1 MTTAIKT
8 LVMVPQA
15 DESAPLLTALS
26 ALGHE
31 QSVRRIGQ
39 LEVAYLAALELGVAV
54 GGHGKVQLAV
64 QTQHLLDLLPPVQTV
79 VCAGAAGSLSATARW
94 GDVVVGSCSVEHD
107 YKLRFVA
114 EPLPVHTADPSV
126 VQEILAVTSD
136 WPGGFSILC
145 GPIASGDE
153 DVIDPARACELHAE
167 TGALCVAWEGAGA
180 ARAAAFSGR
189 RFVELRVITDSCDA
203 TAAADFHASL
213 EEVIPHLAEV
223 LVVWV
228 AAMRGLTSTSS
239 RQAPQV

>member
-1 MTTAIKT
+1 MTTVIKT

-79 VCAGAAGSLSATARW
+79 VCAGAAGSLSTSARW

-126 VQEILAVTSD
+126 VQEILALTSD
-136 WPGGFSILC
+136 WSNGFRILC

-189 RFVELRVITDSCDA
+189 RFVELRVISDA
-203 TAAADFHASL
+203 ADAAAAADFHASL

-228 AAMRGLTSTSS
+228 AAMRGLASTSS

>member
-8 LVMVPQA
+8 LAMVPQA
-15 DESAPLLTALS
+15 DESAPLLAALS

-39 LEVAYLAALELGVAV
+39 LEVAFLEALELGVAV

-64 QTQHLLDLLPPVQTV
+64 QTQHLLDLLPHVQTV
-79 VCAGAAGSLSATARW
+79 VCAGAAGSLSPTARW

-114 EPLPVHTADPSV
+114 EPLPVHRADPSV

-136 WPGGFSILC
+136 WPGGFSILS

-153 DVIDPARACELHAE
+153 DVIDSARACELHAE

-189 RFVELRVITDSCDA
+189 RFVELRVITDAADA

-228 AAMRGLTSTSS
+228 AAMRGPTSTSS

>member
-1 MTTAIKT
+1 VTTAIKT

-26 ALGHE
+26 ALGYK

-39 LEVAYLAALELGVAV
+39 LDVAFLAALELAVAV

-64 QTQHLLDLLPPVQTV
+64 QTQHLLDLLPSVRTV

-107 YKLRFVA
+107 YRLRFIA
-114 EPLPVHTADPSV
+114 EPLPVHCADPSA
-126 VQEILAVTSD
+126 VQEILAATSD
-136 WPGGFSILC
+136 WRGGFRILS
-145 GPIASGDE
+145 GSIASGDE
-153 DVIDPARACELHAE
+153 DVVDPARAGELHAE

-189 RFVELRVITDSCDA
+189 RFVELRVITDAADA
-203 TAAADFHASL
+203 AAAADFHAGL
-213 EEVIPHLAEV
+213 EQVIPHLAEV

-228 AAMRGLTSTSS
+228 AAMRGLTGTSS
-239 RQAPQV
+239 RKAPHV

>member
-1 MTTAIKT
+1 MTAAIKT

-15 DESAPLLTALS
+15 DESAPLLAALS

-31 QSVRRIGQ
+31 QSARRIGQ
-39 LEVAYLAALELGVAV
+39 LDVAYLAALELAVAV

-64 QTQHLLDLLPPVQTV
+64 QTQHLLDLLPSVRTV
-79 VCAGAAGSLSATARW
+79 VCVGAAGSLSATARW
-94 GDVVVGSCSVEHD
+94 GDVVVGSGSVEHD

-114 EPLPVHTADPSV
+114 EPLPVHSADPV
-126 VQEILAVTSD
+126 VVEEILAATSD
-136 WPGGFSILC
+136 WRGGFGILS

-153 DVIDPARACELHAE
+153 DIVDSARACELHAE

-189 RFVELRVITDSCDA
+189 RFVELRVITDAADA
-203 TAAADFHASL
+203 AAAADFHASL
-213 EEVIPHLAEV
+213 EQVIPHVAEV

-228 AAMRGLTSTSS
+228 AATCGLAGTSS
-239 RQAPQV
+239 RQAPQA

>member
-1 MTTAIKT
+1 MTAAIKT

-15 DESAPLLTALS
+15 DESAPLLAALS
-26 ALGHE
+26 ALGYE

-39 LEVAYLAALELGVAV
+39 LDVAFLAALELAVAV

-64 QTQHLLDLLPPVQTV
+64 QTQHLLDLLPSVRTV

-114 EPLPVHTADPSV
+114 EPLPVHRADPGV
-126 VQEILAVTSD
+126 VEEILAATSD
-136 WPGGFSILC
+136 WPGGFRMLS

-153 DVIDPARACELHAE
+153 DVVDSARAGELHAE
-167 TGALCVAWEGAGA
+167 TGAICVAWEGAGA
-180 ARAAAFSGR
+180 ARAAAFSRR
-189 RFVELRVITDSCDA
+189 RFVELRVITDAADA
-203 TAAADFHASL
+203 AAAADFHASL
-213 EEVIPHLAEV
+213 EEVVPHLAEV

-228 AAMRGLTSTSS
+228 AAMCGPTGTSS
-239 RQAPQV
+239 RQGPQV

>member
-15 DESAPLLTALS
+15 DESAPLLAALS

-31 QSVRRIGQ
+31 PSVRRIGQ

-54 GGHGKVQLAV
+54 GGHGKVQLGV
-64 QTQHLLDLLPPVQTV
+64 QTQHLLDLLPHVQTV

-94 GDVVVGSCSVEHD
+94 GDVIVGSCSVEHD

-114 EPLPVHTADPSV
+114 EPLPVHRADPSV
-126 VQEILAVTSD
+126 VREILAVTSD
-136 WPGGFSILC
+136 WPGGFSILS

-153 DVIDPARACELHAE
+153 DVIDSARACDLRAE

-189 RFVELRVITDSCDA
+189 RFVELRVITDVADA

-213 EEVIPHLAEV
+213 EEVIPHLADV

-228 AAMRGLTSTSS
+228 AAMRGQTGTSS